1 MGAVARRCVGSAA
14 RCQASA
20 DPAVPRPVQHDVLLG
35 VTTPSPQPSSRAP
48 HTSAAAPSSA
58 ACCPPAL
65 LQSSP
70 ASADLPHLL
79 KPARPLEVEL
89 NQQPA
94 PVALAVSG
102 GSPAVSPRG
111 RRRCLPACLQFGRC
125 VEVTSPSSHRS
136 HLPVTSRTS
145 VPSVCWKSYPP
156 IRSARIFQFASGF
169 ACSVSDAACRCPRT
183 SAHPSLVRLRHRRQD
198 LFLRLTVDFSG
209 WADVLL
215 N

>member
-102 GSPAVSPRG
+102 GSPAVSAG
-111 RRRCLPACLQFGRC
+111 ATTLPACLPAVWQVCRGDLTVESPISPACHLKDFCSIRVLEILSPDQKCEDFSICVRICMLSLRC
-125 VEVTSPSSHRS
+125 CLPLSP
-136 HLPVTSRTS
+136 HLGPPFACSLAAPAAGL
-145 VPSVCWKSYPP
+145 VPSVD
-156 IRSARIFQFASGF
+156 G
-169 ACSVSDAACRCPRT
+169 
-183 SAHPSLVRLRHRRQD
+183 
-198 LFLRLTVDFSG
+198 
-209 WADVLL
+209 
-215 N
+215 

>member
-1 MGAVARRCVGSAA
+1 MGAVSRRCVGSAA
-14 RCQASA
+14 RRQASA

-70 ASADLPHLL
+70 VSADLPHLL
-79 KPARPLEVEL
+79 KPAKPLEL
-89 NQQPA
+89 NSA
-94 PVALAVSG
+94 ASTGGLAVSG
-102 GSPAVSPRG
+102 GSPATSGPVL
-111 RRRCLPACLQFGRC
+111 RRRRSLPACLRC
-125 VEVTSPSSHRS
+125 LQPGFVVWQAGVSRCYSREYLLLVASMNLSPDREVRG
-136 HLPVTSRTS
+136 
-145 VPSVCWKSYPP
+145 
-156 IRSARIFQFASGF
+156 FASGL
-169 ACSVSDAACRCPRT
+169 ACCLPLSPPRRLGPPLACGT
-183 SAHPSLVRLRHRRQD
+183 HRRRD